1 MQNYNIILC
10 YSLKKKRKGEKI
22 MMIKTIDIYTES
34 GDILVNKKKPEE
46 ILALLIENVNRDMR
60 SYFHVSLEN
69 FQRFEEINDVQDW
82 VNAYWENLHWHLS
95 NSIKEFLKYNGY
107 NISDLMVNAKEIFEE
122 LIEESREMF
131 PDS

>member
-1 MQNYNIILC
+1 
-10 YSLKKKRKGEKI
+10 

-34 GDILVNKKKPEE
+34 GDILVNKKPEE
-46 ILALLIENVNRDMR
+46 VLTLLIENVNRDMR
-60 SYFHVSLEN
+60 AYFYVSLEN

-82 VNAYWENLHWHLS
+82 MNAYWENLYWHLS
-95 NSIKEFLKYNGY
+95 DSIKQFLNDNKYDFN
-107 NISDLMVNAKEIFEE
+107 DLMVNAKEIFKK